1 MECERDR
8 IVVLF
13 TVSRVGLEKCA
24 VTLEDA
30 RRFVREKLISYMKLV
45 ISYARSEQRKDERRV
60 EVVSNHNHPHLVD
73 VAELRVSVSE
83 ILNLSS
89 GSIGQ
94 TVIALAHVALSV
106 LPLAVKDTKSGQE

>member
-45 ISYARSEQRKDERRV
+45 ISSR
-60 EVVSNHNHPHLVD
+60 
-73 VAELRVSVSE
+73 
-83 ILNLSS
+83 
-89 GSIGQ
+89 
-94 TVIALAHVALSV
+94 
-106 LPLAVKDTKSGQE
+106 